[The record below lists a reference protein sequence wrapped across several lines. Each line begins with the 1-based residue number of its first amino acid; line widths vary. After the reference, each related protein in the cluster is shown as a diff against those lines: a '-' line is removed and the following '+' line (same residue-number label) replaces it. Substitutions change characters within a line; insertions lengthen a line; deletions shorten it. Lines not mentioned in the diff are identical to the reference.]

1 MFVKEI
7 NNMSLLELRH
17 FKLVSLELLSNNII
31 FNAYHL
37 LERVKLFNILFSFKL
52 KYLGYDDL

>member
-1 MFVKEI
+1 MKEI
-7 NNMSLLELRH
+7 NNMSLLELRN
-17 FKLVSLELLSNNII
+17 FKLVSLELLNII

-52 KYLGYDDL
+52 KYLG